1 MIWDLSRAGDEQAE
15 DDAADG
21 PPELLFIHGGHTAKV
36 RGLGVEGGWVRFFF
50 FFWHTT
56 HRLTPTS
63 PPSHQVSDLSWS
75 QEEEYVLASTAE
87 DNILQIA
94 SPAREIFG

>member
-1 MIWDLSRAGDEQAE
+1 MVFFVCFSL
-15 DDAADG
+15 AAH
-21 PPELLFIHGGHTAKV
+21 PPPNPNPL
-36 RGLGVEGGWVRFFF
+36 
-50 FFWHTT
+50 
-56 HRLTPTS
+56 P
-63 PPSHQVSDLSWS
+63 HQVSDLSWS